1 MAATTVSHL
10 PVAVIDGSMVL
21 SNLRVRPSH
30 ASRAEYI
37 IQQPCFDDYCHHDEL
52 RICGLSPGKP
62 TTPRLTHHLLHLPA
76 GPSGAFSVTTN
87 RTAVGACRQCET
99 IASWQ
104 GTCVLSAQRNTLF
117 HLELDYVT
125 CSWNVQVDVVTIGI
139 LSVGRQGK
147 DSRAMML
154 QTGWL

>member
-1 MAATTVSHL
+1 MGWPTCQPLIVVAATTVSHL

-62 TTPRLTHHLLHLPA
+62 TTPRLTHHLLHLPTRTQTL
-76 GPSGAFSVTTN
+76 PFWLSNKTTITSV
-87 RTAVGACRQCET
+87 CLCLQQ
-99 IASWQ
+99 AS
-104 GTCVLSAQRNTLF
+104 ANYAAY
-117 HLELDYVT
+117 LD
-125 CSWNVQVDVVTIGI
+125 
-139 LSVGRQGK
+139 SV
-147 DSRAMML
+147 
-154 QTGWL
+154 